1 MIRQAPGRQGRD
13 GSGGEEKGP
22 TTTPPPSAGRGAVWA
37 GLVASV
43 GTLLCCVLPSLL
55 VLAGLGATVAAL
67 TSRVPGLVWLSR
79 HKGWVFLAA
88 GLLVFGSR
96 LYSERVAP
104 RAATE
109 GAACPP
115 ALGRWTRRAWWL
127 SVVLYGIGLIS
138 VYVVGPLLL
147 GSGG

>member
-1 MIRQAPGRQGRD
+1 MTRVEERRTRS
-13 GSGGEEKGP
+13 SG
-22 TTTPPPSAGRGAVWA
+22 PSTGGGAVWA

-55 VLAGLGATVAAL
+55 VLAGLGTTVAAV
-67 TSRVPGLVWLSR
+67 TSSVPGIVWFSR
-79 HKGWVFLAA
+79 HKGWVFLVA
-88 GLLVFGSR
+88 GVLIVGSR

-104 RAATE
+104 RVTVE
-109 GAACPP
+109 GANCPP

-127 SVVLYGIGLIS
+127 SVVLYGAGLCA
-138 VYVVGPLLL
+138 VYVVGPILL